1 LTVRTRGCL
10 NGTHEFHFRRRSS
23 AALAAARRQR
33 ILHAAGELL
42 RHASAEALPIE
53 DIIRRAGIGRATFY
67 RYFGSKEELILECFE
82 EALSILDLRLKA
94 AADAAADPPDEL
106 RRMVE
111 ALIEVQ
117 AEHFAPLRLLARS
130 RSELSRCWREAL
142 RAMRARVLAL
152 LRANLQRGMRT
163 GHYRADVDPEAT
175 PVLLN
180 GMVRAGLMHLPE
192 VPVPRLVGAISALLL
207 QGILAEQPCRG
218 VAGAARPEESLP

>member
-1 LTVRTRGCL
+1 MELM
-10 NGTHEFHFRRRSS
+10 SS
-23 AALAAARRQR
+23 ISVAAAPPPQPWRAARRRR
-33 ILHAAGELL
+33 ILQAAGELL
-42 RHASAEALPIE
+42 RHAPAEALPIE

-67 RYFGSKEELILECFE
+67 RYFSSKEELILECFE
-82 EALSILDLRLKA
+82 EALNILDLRLKA

-106 RRMVE
+106 RRMIE

-130 RSELSRCWREAL
+130 RSELSRRWCEAL

-152 LRANLQRGMRT
+152 LRGNLERGVRT
-163 GHYRADVDPEAT
+163 GHYRADLDPEAT

-192 VPVPRLVGAISALLL
+192 VPVPRLIGAISALLL
-207 QGILAEQPCRG
+207 QGVLAEHRYRP
-218 VAGAARPEESLP
+218 VAQAAAASAEGDLS